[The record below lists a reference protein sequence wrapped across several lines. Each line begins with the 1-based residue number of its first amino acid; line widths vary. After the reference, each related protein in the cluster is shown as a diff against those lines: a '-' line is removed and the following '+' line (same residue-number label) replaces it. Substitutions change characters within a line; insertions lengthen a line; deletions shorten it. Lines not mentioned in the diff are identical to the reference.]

1 MKARFILTLA
11 FFLLTFGYVVW
22 HLWRITPAAWP
33 GKLGLAVSGK
43 LVVAGLF
50 VLWFLAFVAGIG
62 FSERVSLRTATVLYE
77 VGSPWLIAFLYLFL
91 LFVVA
96 DIASL
101 CHLIPKTLLR
111 DSAAGLVF
119 AATLVAFL
127 LITGNLHYK
136 HKYREELTIETEKP
150 LARPLTIVLASD
162 LHIGY
167 HNRQAELARWVDLI
181 NAEQPDL
188 VLFGGDIID
197 RSIRAVEEGGFAP
210 EFWRIAAPAYAVPG
224 NHEYYSDLARAE
236 QFYAA
241 AGITMLQ
248 DECLDV
254 AGIRLIGRD
263 DRTNASRKPLAEL
276 AELAKLGDLADLA
289 EPTKPNKP
297 NKPTEP
303 TAFTLLLD
311 HQPYHL
317 EEAEQAGI
325 DFQFSGHTHHG
336 QIWPA
341 SWVTDAI
348 YEKAWGRHTRGQT
361 QYYITSG
368 LGLWGPKVRLGSRS
382 EYLVVHL
389 EN

>member
-1 MKARFILTLA
+1 
-11 FFLLTFGYVVW
+11 
-22 HLWRITPAAWP
+22 
-33 GKLGLAVSGK
+33 
-43 LVVAGLF
+43 
-50 VLWFLAFVAGIG
+50 
-62 FSERVSLRTATVLYE
+62 
-77 VGSPWLIAFLYLFL
+77 
-91 LFVVA
+91 
-96 DIASL
+96 
-101 CHLIPKTLLR
+101 
-111 DSAAGLVF
+111 
-119 AATLVAFL
+119 
-127 LITGNLHYK
+127 
-136 HKYREELTIETEKP
+136 
-150 LARPLTIVLASD
+150 
-162 LHIGY
+162 
-167 HNRQAELARWVDLI
+167 
-181 NAEQPDL
+181 
-188 VLFGGDIID
+188 
-197 RSIRAVEEGGFAP
+197 
-210 EFWRIAAPAYAVPG
+210 
-224 NHEYYSDLARAE
+224 
-236 QFYAA
+236 
-241 AGITMLQ
+241 MLQ

-341 SWVTDAI
+341 NWVTDAI

>member
-22 HLWRITPAAWP
+22 HLWRITPAGWP
-33 GKLGLAVSGK
+33 GKLG
-43 LVVAGLF
+43 VAGLF

-62 FSERVSLRTATVLYE
+62 FSERFSLRTATVLYE
-77 VGSPWLIAFLYLFL
+77 AGSPWLIAFLYLFL

-96 DIASL
+96 DVASL

-111 DSAAGLVF
+111 DSAAGLAF
-119 AATLVAFL
+119 AAALVTLL
-127 LITGNLHYK
+127 LVVGNAHYK

-167 HNRQAELARWVDLI
+167 HNRRAELARWVDLI

-210 EFWRIAAPAYAVPG
+210 EFRRIAAPAYAVPG
-224 NHEYYSDLARAE
+224 NHEYYSDLARAK

-254 AGIRLIGRD
+254 AEIRLIGRD
-263 DRTNASRKPLAEL
+263 DRTNPDRKPLAEL
-276 AELAKLGDLADLA
+276 MEQAELT
-289 EPTKPNKP
+289 ET
-297 NKPTEP
+297 TEP
-303 TAFTLLLD
+303 VGDARPFTILLD

-341 SWVTDAI
+341 NWVTDALF
-348 YEKAWGRHTRGQT
+348 EKAWGHHSRGQT

-389 EN
+389 KNKDNL

>member
-11 FFLLTFGYVVW
+11 FFLLTLGYVVW

-33 GKLGLAVSGK
+33 GKLG
-43 LVVAGLF
+43 VAGLF
-50 VLWFLAFVAGIG
+50 LLWLLTFVAGIG
-62 FSERVSLRTATVLYE
+62 FSEQFSLRTATVLYE

-91 LFVVA
+91 FFVIA
-96 DIASL
+96 DLASL

-111 DSAAGLVF
+111 NSAAGLVF
-119 AATLVAFL
+119 AALLVAFL
-127 LITGNLHYK
+127 LIVGNLHYK

-150 LARPLTIVLASD
+150 LERPLTIVLASD

-210 EFWRIAAPAYAVPG
+210 EFRRITAPVYAIPG
-224 NHEYYSDLARAE
+224 NHEYYSDLARAK
-236 QFYAA
+236 QFYEE
-241 AGITMLQ
+241 AGITMLR

-263 DRTNASRKPLAEL
+263 DRTNPDRKPLAEL
-276 AELAKLGDLADLA
+276 MEVAELTERPQLTELVGDAT
-289 EPTKPNKP
+289 P
-297 NKPTEP
+297 
-303 TAFTLLLD
+303 FTILLD

-341 SWVTDAI
+341 NWVTDAI

-382 EYLVVHL
+382 EYLVVTIRRVFPG
-389 EN
+389 

>member
-11 FFLLTFGYVVW
+11 FFLLTLGYVVW

-33 GKLGLAVSGK
+33 GKLG
-43 LVVAGLF
+43 VAGLF
-50 VLWFLAFVAGIG
+50 LLWLLTFVAGIG
-62 FSERVSLRTATVLYE
+62 FSEQFSLRTATVLYE

-91 LFVVA
+91 FFVVA
-96 DIASL
+96 DLASL

-119 AATLVAFL
+119 AALLVAFL
-127 LITGNLHYK
+127 LIVGNLHYK

-210 EFWRIAAPAYAVPG
+210 EFRRITAPVYAIPG

-236 QFYAA
+236 QFYEE
-241 AGITMLQ
+241 AGITMLR

-263 DRTNASRKPLAEL
+263 DRTNPDRKPLAEL
-276 AELAKLGDLADLA
+276 MEVAELTERPQLA
-289 EPTKPNKP
+289 ELVGDATP
-297 NKPTEP
+297 
-303 TAFTLLLD
+303 FTILLD

-341 SWVTDAI
+341 NWVTDAI

-382 EYLVVHL
+382 EYLVVTIRRVFPGQS
-389 EN
+389 

>member
-11 FFLLTFGYVVW
+11 FFLLTLGYVVW

-33 GKLGLAVSGK
+33 GKLG
-43 LVVAGLF
+43 VAGLF
-50 VLWFLAFVAGIG
+50 LLWLLTFVAGIG
-62 FSERVSLRTATVLYE
+62 FSEQFSLRTATVLYE

-91 LFVVA
+91 FFVIA
-96 DIASL
+96 DLASL

-111 DSAAGLVF
+111 NSAAGLVF
-119 AATLVAFL
+119 ATLLVAFL
-127 LITGNLHYK
+127 LIVGNLHYK

-150 LARPLTIVLASD
+150 LERPLTIVLASD

-167 HNRQAELARWVDLI
+167 HNRQGELARWVDLI

-210 EFWRIAAPAYAVPG
+210 EFRRITAPVYAIPG
-224 NHEYYSDLARAE
+224 NHEYHSDLARAE
-236 QFYAA
+236 QFYEE

-263 DRTNASRKPLAEL
+263 DRTNPDRKPLAEL
-276 AELAKLGDLADLA
+276 MEVAELTERPQLTELVGDAT
-289 EPTKPNKP
+289 P
-297 NKPTEP
+297 
-303 TAFTLLLD
+303 FTILLD

-341 SWVTDAI
+341 NWVTDAI

-368 LGLWGPKVRLGSRS
+368 LGLWVPKVRLGSRS
-382 EYLVVHL
+382 EYLVVTIRRVFPGQS
-389 EN
+389 

>member
-1 MKARFILTLA
+1 MKARFILTAA
-11 FFLLTFGYVVW
+11 FILLTFGYVVW

-62 FSERVSLRTATVLYE
+62 FSERFSLRTATVLYE
-77 VGSPWLIAFLYLFL
+77 AGSPWLIAFLYLFL

-111 DSAAGLVF
+111 DSAAGLAF
-119 AATLVAFL
+119 AAALVTLLLVA
-127 LITGNLHYK
+127 GNAHYK

-150 LARPLTIVLASD
+150 LERPLTIVLASD

-167 HNRQAELARWVDLI
+167 HNRRTELARWVDLI

-210 EFWRIAAPAYAVPG
+210 EFRRIAAPAYAVPG
-224 NHEYYSDLARAE
+224 NHEYYSDLARAK

-241 AGITMLQ
+241 AGITMLR

-263 DRTNASRKPLAEL
+263 DRTNPDRKPLAEL
-276 AELAKLGDLADLA
+276 MEQAELT
-289 EPTKPNKP
+289 ET
-297 NKPTEP
+297 TEP
-303 TAFTLLLD
+303 VGDARPFTILLD

-325 DFQFSGHTHHG
+325 DFQFSGHTHRG

-341 SWVTDAI
+341 SWVTDAL
-348 YEKAWGRHTRGQT
+348 YEKSWGRHTRSQT
-361 QYYITSG
+361 QYYISSG

>member
-1 MKARFILTLA
+1 MKARFILTVA
-11 FFLLTFGYVVW
+11 FFLLSLGYVVW
-22 HLWRITPAAWP
+22 HLWRITPAGGP
-33 GKLGLAVSGK
+33 GKLS
-43 LVVAGLF
+43 VAGLF

-62 FSERVSLRTATVLYE
+62 FSERFSLRTATVLYE
-77 VGSPWLIAFLYLFL
+77 AGSPWLIAFLYLFL
-91 LFVVA
+91 FFVVA

-101 CHLIPKTLLR
+101 CHLIPKTLMR
-111 DSAAGLVF
+111 DNAAGFAF
-119 AATLVAFL
+119 AAALVTLL
-127 LITGNLHYK
+127 LVVGNVHYK
-136 HKYREELTIETEKP
+136 HKYREELTIVTEKP
-150 LARPLTIVLASD
+150 LERPLTIVLASD

-167 HNRQAELARWVDLI
+167 HNRRAELARWVDLI

-210 EFWRIAAPAYAVPG
+210 EFRRIAAPVYAVPG
-224 NHEYYSDLARAE
+224 NHEYYSDLARAK

-263 DRTNASRKPLAEL
+263 DRTNASRKPLKELTKLAKHAEL
-276 AELAKLGDLADLA
+276 
-289 EPTKPNKP
+289 
-297 NKPTEP
+297 TES
-303 TAFTLLLD
+303 TAFTVLLD

-341 SWVTDAI
+341 SWVTDAL
-348 YEKAWGRHTRGQT
+348 YEKSWGRHTRSQT
-361 QYYITSG
+361 QYYISSG

>member
-1 MKARFILTLA
+1 MKARFILTFA

-22 HLWRITPAAWP
+22 HLCRITPAGWP
-33 GKLGLAVSGK
+33 GKLG
-43 LVVAGLF
+43 VAGLF

-62 FSERVSLRTATVLYE
+62 FSERFSLRTATVLYE
-77 VGSPWLIAFLYLFL
+77 AGSPWLIAFLYLFL

-101 CHLIPKTLLR
+101 CHLIPKTLMR
-111 DSAAGLVF
+111 DSAAGFAF
-119 AATLVAFL
+119 AAALVTLL
-127 LITGNLHYK
+127 LVVGNVHYK

-167 HNRQAELARWVDLI
+167 HNRRAELARWVDLI

-210 EFWRIAAPAYAVPG
+210 EFRRIAAPAYAVPG
-224 NHEYYSDLARAE
+224 NHEYYSDLARAK

-276 AELAKLGDLADLA
+276 AKLGDLA
-289 EPTKPNKP
+289 EPTKPTE
-297 NKPTEP
+297 PTEP

-317 EEAEQAGI
+317 EEAEEAGI
-325 DFQFSGHTHHG
+325 DFQFSGHTHRG

-341 SWVTDAI
+341 SWVTDAL
-348 YEKAWGRHTRGQT
+348 YEKSWGRHTRGQT
-361 QYYITSG
+361 QYYISSG

>member
-11 FFLLTFGYVVW
+11 FFLLTLGYVVW

-33 GKLGLAVSGK
+33 GKMG
-43 LVVAGLF
+43 VAGLF
-50 VLWFLAFVAGIG
+50 VLWLLTFVAGIG
-62 FSERVSLRTATVLYE
+62 FSEQFSLRTATVLYE
-77 VGSPWLIAFLYLFL
+77 VGSPWLIAFLYLCLF
-91 LFVVA
+91 FVVA
-96 DIASL
+96 DLASL

-119 AATLVAFL
+119 AALLVAFL
-127 LITGNLHYK
+127 LIVGNLHYK

-150 LARPLTIVLASD
+150 LERPLTIVLASD

-210 EFWRIAAPAYAVPG
+210 EFRRITAPVYAIPG

-236 QFYAA
+236 QFYEE
-241 AGITMLQ
+241 AGITMLR

-263 DRTNASRKPLAEL
+263 DRTNPDRKPLAEL
-276 AELAKLGDLADLA
+276 MEVAELTERPQLTELVGDAT
-289 EPTKPNKP
+289 P
-297 NKPTEP
+297 
-303 TAFTLLLD
+303 FTILLD

-341 SWVTDAI
+341 NWVTDAI

-382 EYLVVHL
+382 EYLVVTIRRVSF
-389 EN
+389 